1 MMDFNERVI
10 PGVTANF
17 QFQESLARYEFAR
30 ANLKKGIKVLDL
42 GCGTGYGSNL
52 LSKSFEVFAVDSDK
66 EAISY
71 AKKHYSGSASFIFAD
86 AVFLPFG
93 DDEFDA
99 VCSFEVL
106 EHIEDDRKMLSEV
119 KRVLKKE
126 GKFIMST
133 PKRVGRKLRSPYHIR
148 EYSYDELSSLLKKYF
163 KRVEIM
169 GQSKSEKAKS
179 AFDDF
184 LKSQKAREKMV
195 QGDSFGIR
203 KLLPKPLK
211 EKIWKLLGA
220 FFGRATQESLKTSDF
235 PITSD
240 IKNAEF
246 FIAICQK

>member
-30 ANLKKGIKVLDL
+30 VNLEKGIKVLDL

-71 AKKHYSGSASFIFAD
+71 AKKHYSGSVSFIVAN

-106 EHIEDDRKMLSEV
+106 EHIEDDRKMLSEI
-119 KRVLKKE
+119 KRVLKK
-126 GKFIMST
+126 KA
-133 PKRVGRKLRSPYHIR
+133 
-148 EYSYDELSSLLKKYF
+148 SL
-163 KRVEIM
+163 
-169 GQSKSEKAKS
+169 
-179 AFDDF
+179 
-184 LKSQKAREKMV
+184 
-195 QGDSFGIR
+195 
-203 KLLPKPLK
+203 
-211 EKIWKLLGA
+211 
-220 FFGRATQESLKTSDF
+220 
-235 PITSD
+235 
-240 IKNAEF
+240 
-246 FIAICQK
+246 